1 MSQQLQH
8 FTFTFALSLIFWL
21 LLAGSLDRQEL
32 VAGLLVAAAVS
43 VLAIGRRPMMAGI
56 RLTPKAPLAFV
67 FYLAWLVRALV
78 LANLDMARRVLT
90 PSLPIRPAMV
100 HINTSLR
107 SELARLALANSI
119 TLTPGTLTVDIE
131 EDTLTVHWV
140 DCPPGTDMQTAT
152 EEIAGGFER
161 HLRGF
166 LQ

>member
-1 MSQQLQH
+1 MYQQLQH
-8 FTFTFALSLIFWL
+8 FTFTFVFSLVFWL
-21 LLAGSLDRQEL
+21 LLAGSMDRQEL

-43 VLAIGRRPMMAGI
+43 VLSVGRRPLMAGI
-56 RLTPKAPLAFV
+56 RLTPKAPLACL
-67 FYLAWLVRALV
+67 FYLGWLARALV

-100 HINTSLR
+100 HISTSLR
-107 SELARLALANSI
+107 SELGRLALANSI

-131 EDTLTVHWV
+131 NDTLTVHWV
-140 DCPPGTDMQTAT
+140 DCPPGTDMQAAT